1 LKKILLS
8 SICLETGTDL
18 QLALYYLKSYF
29 LKYSQK
35 SDPTVKVKIQ
45 VFNEDQPTDIILEE
59 ILKQKPSFV
68 GFSCY
73 LWNIKKTLRI
83 CRLLKKNKPEI
94 KIFLGGP
101 EVSPRAEEIF
111 LKERAIDVV
120 VRGEGEDTFLELVD
134 AFRQKDVSLSGI
146 KGISF
151 RNAKKIIHNP
161 DRPNIAELDIIPSPY
176 LSGLVNLKDKHILDV
191 PLETTRGCVYH
202 CSYCYYHKNF
212 NCVRTFPLK
221 RIEKELKFILSQKPG
236 EVYLMDA
243 NFNANRKRAI
253 EILKIFQKYN
263 RGSSLHLEL
272 MAELVDERLAEILGK
287 IGSLNIEIGIQS
299 TNPKTL
305 KVINRPFNKER
316 FQKGIKLLNKFNL
329 SYEIQL
335 IDALP
340 FQSYD
345 DLKKSLDWL
354 YDLRPVKL
362 VILKLSMLP
371 GTVLRQ
377 MSGCFGIKYS
387 STAPYYAYKSNAM
400 SEADV
405 LKVDKLRFA
414 MNRLYDSRVFQET
427 LYALRDK
434 AGIKISTIMDDWIIW
449 ESKIKRRGHDYV
461 EVLNTKLPEFMRYLL
476 CKHKKSSMYKLFSPG
491 LEAKMLEF
499 KKMYYR

>member
-1 LKKILLS
+1 MKILLS

-29 LKYSQK
+29 LKYTKISN
-35 SDPTVKVKIQ
+35 SALEVKIQ
-45 VFNEDQPTDIILEE
+45 VFNETQPANVIVKKIIN
-59 ILKQKPSFV
+59 QRFSFV

-83 CRLLKKNKPEI
+83 CRLLKKNNPQI

-101 EVSPRAEEIF
+101 EVSPRAEEIL
-111 LKERAIDVV
+111 LKERAVDIV
-120 VRGEGEDTFLELVD
+120 VRGEGEAAFLELVE
-134 AFRQKDVSLSGI
+134 AFSQGSILLSRI

-151 RNAKKIIHNP
+151 RKVKKIIHNP
-161 DRPNIAELDIIPSPY
+161 DRPNIAKLETIPSPY
-176 LSGLVNLKDKHILDV
+176 LYGLVNLKDKNILDV
-191 PLETTRGCVYH
+191 PLETTRGCLYR

-212 NCVRTFPLK
+212 TCVRRFPLK
-221 RIEKELKFILSQKPG
+221 RVEEELKFILSQCPS

-243 NFNANRKRAI
+243 TFNANQKRARK
-253 EILKIFQKYN
+253 ILKIFQRYN

-272 MAELVDERLAEILGK
+272 MAEFVDERMAEALGK

-305 KVINRPFNKER
+305 KVINRPFDKEK
-316 FQKGIKLLNKFNL
+316 FQKGIRFLNKFNL

-354 YDLRPVKL
+354 YDLHPVKL
-362 VILKLSMLP
+362 VILRLSVLA

-377 MSGCFGIKYS
+377 QAVSYGIKHS
-387 STAPYYAYKSNAM
+387 FRAPYHAYQSNAM
-400 SEADV
+400 SRANV

-414 MNRLYDSRVFQET
+414 MNRLYDSGVFQET
-427 LYALRDK
+427 LYALKDK
-434 AGIKISTIMDDWIIW
+434 AGIKISTIMDDWITW
-449 ESKIKRRGHDYV
+449 EGRITRKGRNYV
-461 EVLNTKLPEFMRYLL
+461 EVLNTKLPEFMKFLL
-476 CKHKKSSMYKLFSPG
+476 RKNKKSFMYKSFLPG
-491 LEAKMLEF
+491 LEAKIAEF
-499 KKMYYR
+499 KKAYYN

>member
-1 LKKILLS
+1 MRILLS

-29 LKYSQK
+29 LRYTQIS
-35 SDPTVKVKIQ
+35 SPAVEVKIQ
-45 VFNEDQPTDIILEE
+45 VFNEDQPTNV
-59 ILKQKPSFV
+59 ILKKIINQKPSLV

-83 CRLLKKNKPEI
+83 CRLVKKNNPHI

-101 EVSPRAEEIF
+101 EVSPRAEEIL
-111 LKERAIDVV
+111 LKEKAIDII
-120 VRGEGEDTFLELVD
+120 VRGEGEATFLELVE
-134 AFRQKDVSLSGI
+134 AFQQQDVSFFGI

-151 RNAKKIIHNP
+151 RKARKIIHNP
-161 DRPNIAELDIIPSPY
+161 ARPNIAQLETIPSPY
-176 LSGLVNLKDKHILDV
+176 LCGLVSLKHKNILDV
-191 PLETTRGCVYH
+191 PLETTRGCVYR

-212 NCVRTFPLK
+212 TCVRSFLLK

-243 NFNANRKRAI
+243 NFNADLPRAI
-253 EILKIFQKYN
+253 EILKIFKRYN

-272 MAELVDERLAEILGK
+272 MAEFVDERLAETLGK

-299 TNPKTL
+299 TNPRTL
-305 KVINRPFNKER
+305 KAINRPFDKER

-354 YDLRPVKL
+354 YDLHPVKL
-362 VILKLSMLP
+362 VILKLSVLP

-377 MSGCFGIKYS
+377 KASDFGIKYS
-387 STAPYYAYKSNAM
+387 STAPYYAYKSTAM

-427 LYALRDK
+427 LYALRNK
-434 AGIKISTIMDDWIIW
+434 TGIKISTIMDDWIIW
-449 ESKIKRRGHDYV
+449 ESKIQRRGHDYV
-461 EVLNTKLPEFMRYLL
+461 EVLNTKLPEFMQYLL
-476 CKHKKSSMYKLFSPG
+476 HKHKKSFMYKLFLSG